1 MSDPSPSRPPSDI
14 DRILFDLRGVFV
26 GLALISGVINLLA
39 LTGSLYMMQV
49 YDRVLA
55 SRSVPTLVAL
65 TTVVVIAYAAQGTL
79 EYLRTRILQRIG
91 LHVDGLLGRR
101 AYRAVLEIP
110 LRLRSGGDGM
120 MPLRDL
126 DTIRTFLS
134 SAGPGALVDLPW
146 MPIFLIFTFLLSP
159 WLSLLATLGALILIG
174 LAVLSE
180 RITQEPAR
188 AAAGEHAR
196 RFSLAE
202 STRRN
207 TEALRAMGMSNR
219 FVERWATM
227 NETALARRS
236 EADDRTAAI
245 AALSRGLRYL
255 LQSATLGL
263 GAWLV
268 IRGELAGG
276 SIIAG
281 SIATT
286 RALAPIDAAIAN
298 WKNLTAARQARDRLD
313 LAFRGL
319 PETPP
324 PMPLPPPVA
333 ELALDHVWA
342 GPPRSPPIV
351 QDVTLTLRAGD
362 GLGIIGPSSA
372 GKSSLA
378 RAMVGVWQPSRGSV
392 RLDGAALD
400 QWDFEA
406 LGRHIGFLPQDCELF
421 DGTVAQNIGRFD
433 ETATPEETVAAAR
446 AAGVHELVLALPQG
460 YDTRIGESGS
470 MLSAGQRQRIGLA
483 RALFRDPFLI
493 VLDEPNSNLDADGDA
508 ALTRA
513 IRAVRER
520 RGIVVVVAHRPSAI
534 AAVDRVAVMA
544 NGRLQAFGPKDEVL
558 NKATI
563 QAPAPAPAAA
573 APAPRSPAPPRPLA
587 APARPTPDGRKH

>member
-1 MSDPSPSRPPSDI
+1 MSESSTPPPPSDI
-14 DRILFDLRGVFV
+14 DRILFGLRGVFV
-26 GLALISGVINLLA
+26 GLALISGMVNLLA
-39 LTGSLYMMQV
+39 LTGSIYMMQV
-49 YDRVLA
+49 YDRVLS

-65 TTVVVIAYAAQGTL
+65 TTVVLFAYAAQGAL

-91 LHVDGLLGRR
+91 LHVDRILGRR
-101 AYRAVLEIP
+101 TYRAVLDIP

-126 DTIRTFLS
+126 DTIRAFLS
-134 SAGPGALVDLPW
+134 SPGPGALVDLPW
-146 MPIFLIFTFLLSP
+146 MPIFLVFTFLLSP
-159 WLSLLATLGALILIG
+159 WLALLATVGALALIG
-174 LAVLSE
+174 LAVVSE
-180 RITQEPAR
+180 RLAQEPAR
-188 AAAGEHAR
+188 AAAIEHAR

-219 FVERWATM
+219 FVERWAKM
-227 NETALARRS
+227 NESALALRS
-236 EADDRTAAI
+236 EADDQTAAI
-245 AALSRGLRYL
+245 ATISRMLRYV

-268 IRGELAGG
+268 IRGELAAG

-286 RALAPIDAAIAN
+286 RALAPIDLAIGN
-298 WKNLTAARQARDRLD
+298 WKHLAAARQARDRLD
-313 LAFRGL
+313 LTFRCL
-319 PETPP
+319 PELPP
-324 PMPLPPPVA
+324 PMPLPAPVA
-333 ELALDHVWA
+333 ELALEHVWA
-342 GPPRSPPIV
+342 GPPRSAPIV
-351 QDVTLTLRAGD
+351 QDVTLTLRAGE

-378 RAMVGVWQPSRGSV
+378 RAMVGVWLPSRGTV

-406 LGRHIGFLPQDCELF
+406 LGRHIGFLPQECELF
-421 DGTVAQNIGRFD
+421 DGTVAQNISRFD
-433 ETATPEETVAAAR
+433 DTATPEETVAAAR
-446 AAGVHELVLALPQG
+446 AAGVHELVLGLPQG

-483 RALFRDPFLI
+483 RALFRDPFLV

-513 IRAVRER
+513 IRSVRER

-534 AAVDRVAVMA
+534 AAIDRVAVMA

-558 NKATI
+558 NKTTV
-563 QAPAPAPAAA
+563 QAPPASKPGAPAAL
-573 APAPRSPAPPRPLA
+573 APSRSDRPVG
-587 APARPTPDGRKH
+587 ARTP